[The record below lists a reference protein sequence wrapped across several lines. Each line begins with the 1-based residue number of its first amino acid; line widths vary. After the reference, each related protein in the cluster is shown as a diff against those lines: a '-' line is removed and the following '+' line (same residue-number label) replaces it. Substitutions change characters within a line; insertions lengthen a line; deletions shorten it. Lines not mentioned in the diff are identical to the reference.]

1 MDQLIQLLR
10 DHPNDPSIP
19 DLIKG
24 AEAAAD
30 VNLPQQSKQLSGV
43 WELRW
48 SSASQPW
55 LKQAPWLDNLQI
67 LDPDHNRGLNLLR
80 LNGPLGRFAAITV
93 EAELSITTATRVSVR
108 FRKGGWVGP
117 EVPGGG
123 RLAWMK
129 TVNQSFP
136 AWLEITALDD
146 ILRICRGNAG
156 TTFALLRRQEMLID
170 SFLRPEDI

>member
-1 MDQLIQLLR
+1 MDKLIQLLR

-19 DLIKG
+19 DLIKD
-24 AEAAAD
+24 AEAGSD
-30 VNLPQQSKQLSGV
+30 VDLNQQSEQLSGV

-55 LKQAPWLDNLQI
+55 LKQAAWLDNLQI
-67 LDPDHNRGLNLLR
+67 LDPVHSRGMNVLR
-80 LNGPLGRFAAITV
+80 LNGPLRGLAAITV
-93 EAELSITTATRVSVR
+93 EAELSIASATRVSVC

-117 EVPGGG
+117 GLPGGG
-123 RLAWMK
+123 RLEFMK
-129 TVNQSFP
+129 KVNQSFP

-156 TTFALLRRQEMLID
+156 TTFALLRRREMRID
-170 SFLRPEDI
+170 SFLRPNDK